1 MKRDKYIELKLQLS
15 LSKNWP
21 RIIVKNVGMAFPHTK
36 FWNKRCLNP
45 QEKGI
50 LIRVSNFKQGG
61 PGGGGGWVQTSVCI
75 IFWPFS

>member
-36 FWNKRCLNP
+36 ILNKRCLNRKKKEFLSEFP
-45 QEKGI
+45 TLNRGD
-50 LIRVSNFKQGG
+50 LVGV
-61 PGGGGGWVQTSVCI
+61 GGGFKLVFV
-75 IFWPFS
+75 